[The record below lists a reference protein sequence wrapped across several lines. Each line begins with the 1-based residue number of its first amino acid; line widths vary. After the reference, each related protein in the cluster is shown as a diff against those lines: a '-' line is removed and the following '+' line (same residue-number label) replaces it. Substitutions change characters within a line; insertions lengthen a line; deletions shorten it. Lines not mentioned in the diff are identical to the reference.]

1 MKKCISLVISALLG
15 MSAAATGS
23 IVTADSTEPEYTYT
37 MQDVQNLQDFLL
49 TRPTEEN
56 LAGKPYDLN
65 DDGVWDVFD
74 LCLMKRELCPDNKE
88 ETKMQIEVNGHT
100 LTATL
105 ADNEAAQALA

>member
-1 MKKCISLVISALLG
+1 MKKIISLITATLLG
-15 MSAAATGS
+15 ISAAATGS

-37 MQDVQNLQDFLL
+37 IQDVQNLQDFLL

-74 LCLMKRELCPDNKE
+74 LCLMKRELLY
-88 ETKMQIEVNGHT
+88 Q
-100 LTATL
+100 
-105 ADNEAAQALA
+105 QAEPSNILVAYFS